1 MGTAFKPFLRRL
13 PEAEIH
19 EVIRRY
25 GEGASIDGLAR
36 RYEVH
41 RTTVIGHLDRARIP
55 RRRVVRNMTDALVGR
70 AATRCSEGA
79 SLAQVAQAFGV
90 HARMLAREFHRA
102 GESI

>member
-1 MGTAFKPFLRRL
+1 
-13 PEAEIH
+13 
-19 EVIRRY
+19 
-25 GEGASIDGLAR
+25 
-36 RYEVH
+36 
-41 RTTVIGHLDRARIP
+41 
-55 RRRVVRNMTDALVGR
+55 MTDALVGR